1 MSETRAFEEGHLP
14 GPVTIESYGL
24 GGFRFGGMSHRG
36 SLLCLPSGMWAWEPG
51 EPPVLSAETLARVL
65 AEADRIDI
73 LLVGTG
79 RDLRPLPEALRWR
92 LRDLRISADP
102 MATGHALRTWNVL
115 LGEGRRVAAALIAVD

>member
-1 MSETRAFEEGHLP
+1 VSDGVDRSGHLP
-14 GPVTIESYGL
+14 QPVAIESYGL

-36 SLLCLPSGMWAWEPG
+36 SLLCLPSGMWGWDPG
-51 EPPVLSAETLARVL
+51 TPAVYDVATLAPVL

-79 RDLRPLPEALRWR
+79 RDLVPLPAALKQRCR
-92 LRDLRISADP
+92 ELGISADP

-115 LGEGRRVAAALIAVD
+115 LGEGRRVAAALTAVD